1 MERAIERKEKTIPR
15 PQSPEQDRKLLFFFI
30 QRVIKKMFIDLEKKE
45 IRRDVAERVAWAAFK
60 GDQLDLGLMIESHY
74 KKSFY
79 LTFDERELICTAW
92 KEIEEERAKSP
103 NLNKTKKTVPKKKK
117 KKSGSGPDED

>member
-1 MERAIERKEKTIPR
+1 
-15 PQSPEQDRKLLFFFI
+15 
-30 QRVIKKMFIDLEKKE
+30 MFVDLDNKE

-92 KEIEEERAKSP
+92 KELEEERKEAK
-103 NLNKTKKTVPKKKK
+103 KE
-117 KKSGSGPDED
+117 SGSGSDED